1 MTGPEA
7 PRGSA
12 TPVAAGHV
20 RRHHPRAEHRAR
32 AGEKLGLREAISM
45 AVGGMIGGGIFSVL
59 GLTVALAGHLAFVSF
74 LFGAVIAGLTAHA
87 LARLADR
94 SGRSGGPF
102 TYLRDAGHPRAGAWI
117 AWLLIVGYVFALA
130 VYSFTFGH
138 YFANA
143 IGASAAV
150 ARIASGAVL
159 AAFVA
164 INLRGVVTSG
174 LVEDV
179 VVFTKLAI
187 LGGVAAVG
195 IAAFSASRLEPL
207 DNEGIS
213 GVLLGAGVI
222 FVAYEGFELL
232 PYDYEDIDRPRR
244 NLPLALYV
252 SVAAVAAIYVIV
264 TLGSQMLLSDAAITS
279 QKEVA
284 FAAAGR
290 EALGAAGLWAATVGA
305 LFSTASAINATL
317 FSTARLVR
325 DVGVAGELPPTIAR
339 ERHGLPAGAI
349 AGLAAAAL
357 AFAMLPGITELVSFG
372 SLAFLIV
379 FGLINYLHA
388 RRTAEERID
397 RQLAYAGGFACLAAA
412 VGLLYY
418 LARED
423 PLALVLIVVTSA
435 VVIAGR
441 LAFERAERASPGPA
455 SESG

>member
-1 MTGPEA
+1 M
-7 PRGSA
+7 
-12 TPVAAGHV
+12 

-32 AGEKLGLREAISM
+32 AGGKLGLRESISM

-59 GLTVALAGHLAFVSF
+59 GLTIALAGHLAFVSF
-74 LFGAVIAGLTAHA
+74 LLGAVIAGLSAHA
-87 LARLADR
+87 FARLADR
-94 SGRSGGPF
+94 SQRSGGPF

-138 YFANA
+138 YLANA
-143 IGASAAV
+143 LGASAGV
-150 ARIASGAVL
+150 ARAASVAIL
-159 AAFVA
+159 LTFVA

-187 LGGVAAVG
+187 LGG
-195 IAAFSASRLEPL
+195 IAAIGVAGFSAARLEPL
-207 DNEGIS
+207 DNEGVL

-264 TLGSQMLLSDAAITS
+264 TIGSQMLLPDSAIAA

-284 FAAAGR
+284 FAAAGQ
-290 EALGAAGLWAATVGA
+290 EALGTAGLWAATVGA

-325 DVGVAGELPPTIAR
+325 DVGAAGELPATVAR
-339 ERHGLPAGAI
+339 ERRGLPAGAI
-349 AGLAAAAL
+349 AGLATAAA

-372 SLAFLIV
+372 SLAFLVV

-388 RRTAEERID
+388 RRTAESPAD
-397 RQLAYAGGFACLAAA
+397 RRLAYAGAAACLAAT
-412 VGLLYY
+412 VGLVYY
-418 LARED
+418 LATED
-423 PLALVLIVVTSA
+423 PVALVLIAATSVLVVVGRIAFQRSA
-435 VVIAGR
+435 RG
-441 LAFERAERASPGPA
+441 
-455 SESG
+455 